1 MGDESLV
8 GITDLVTGEKDPRNL
23 MLVFSM
29 LRVIILEW
37 DISKYAETLFDAV
50 YVYFPITFRPP
61 QNDPYGITAQDLKDR
76 LRDCISSSETLA
88 PYSIP
93 NLLDRLDSTSL
104 MTKKD
109 ILEATLACARSYGPH
124 TMSQYSIT
132 FWDALKFEVLSTEPE
147 LADDTLPVLR
157 EIAVCLSKSTNTSA
171 TSSPLS
177 QYLRPIIKECTE
189 HIQEPAQRQ
198 AKAAGDM
205 LKAVSSANDQSF
217 TMIVK
222 SVLPAMFTVYQSAD
236 GILKQRGLLQ
246 GFNQLLES
254 AIIVYGTWKTPHDEV
269 GANQPDALLPFKDRF
284 QEVYSRALM
293 STVKEEVSF
302 RVTATKGLLLLSKLR
317 KMLEDSDI
325 GLIVQHFDEIV
336 LQADSYG
343 SDELRKTVMQS
354 LAEIATH
361 KPRLIMDITFPAF
374 MACLSDT
381 SREAQSQGK
390 FLPTLE
396 GLAEISVE
404 RDVSD
409 TLLRRLLNKFDI
421 LLQDESTSYS
431 YPGAILST
439 VFFVLNRSA
448 EKQNSN
454 LEIYYNR
461 VVVGLTQNAFS
472 ALSKSNNNLILQD
485 VGILQLLGRIVTVVA
500 RKSPSRQHQTFK
512 AVHTM
517 FTEECDLEIMTS
529 SIADSGKSSPLI
541 ISTALLAAVP
551 RSHVFDP
558 DEVNEA
564 LQRLG
569 SFVLEAS
576 VAEAVRKAA
585 LRQIILYINK
595 HLANADLSFPTALMK
610 FVYSSVGNAVRSIES
625 YILLIFSITKAMAL
639 RLAPGASAMLAELV
653 TLLDPDTYFADGH
666 EPDSAIKA
674 GKFSQYAAAS
684 FASLLASDEVVSKV
698 NGAQLR
704 LLAPQQ
710 VFQTLTPVLA
720 TKFRDSTDTIVKENC
735 LTALSGVI
743 STVPSELAMSELTTL
758 LPLLLQSL
766 DLTDQAVKLATLKML
781 AVVIARS
788 PAALQ
793 ETGHVTALVNRL
805 LNAAMLPPGYDGA
818 SRQTIKTI
826 TKQMPTMQ
834 PTAEEKS
841 LPKVRQMAVRCLF
854 LMPANINDL
863 PNPLLAVKGDV
874 LKCLGGVLDDPK
886 REVRKEAV
894 DARAA
899 WIRGVDDVHED
910 DSD

>member
-1 MGDESLV
+1 MRDISLV

-37 DISKYAETLFDAV
+37 DISKHAETLFDSV

-61 QNDPYGITAQDLKDR
+61 PNDPYGITAQELKDR
-76 LRDCISSSETLA
+76 LRDCISSSELLA

-109 ILEATLACARSYGPH
+109 ILEAMLACAKSYGPH
-124 TMSQYSIT
+124 TMSKYSVT

-147 LADDTLPVLR
+147 LAEDTLRVLR

-189 HIQEPAQRQ
+189 HFQEPAQGQ

-217 TMIVK
+217 TLIVK
-222 SVLPAMFTVYQSAD
+222 SILPALFTVYQSAD
-236 GILKQRGLLQ
+236 GIIKQRSLLEVV
-246 GFNQLLES
+246 NQLLES
-254 AIIVYGTWKTPHDEV
+254 ALAVYGSWKTPHDEL
-269 GANQPDALLPFKDRF
+269 GASKPDALLTFKDQF

-293 STVKEEVSF
+293 GTVKEEVSF
-302 RVTATKGLLLLSKLR
+302 RITAAKGLLLLSKLR
-317 KMLEDSDI
+317 TMLEDSEI
-325 GLIVQHFDEIV
+325 GLIVQHFDEIF
-336 LQADSYG
+336 LQADLYG
-343 SDELRKTVMQS
+343 SDELRKAVMQS

-374 MACLSDT
+374 MACLPDT
-381 SREAQSQGK
+381 SREAHSQGK

-396 GLAEISVE
+396 GLAEISLE
-404 RDVSD
+404 KDVCD
-409 TLLRRLLNKFDI
+409 TLMRRLLNKFDV
-421 LLQDESTSYS
+421 LLHDESSSYR
-431 YPGAILST
+431 YPAAILST
-439 VFFVLNRSA
+439 VFFVLNRRAKHYSD
-448 EKQNSN
+448 
-454 LEIYYNR
+454 LEACYDRI
-461 VVVGLTQNAFS
+461 VVGLTQKAFS
-472 ALSKSNNNLILQD
+472 ALSMSSSNLMLQD

-512 AVHTM
+512 GVQTL
-517 FTEECDLEIMTS
+517 FTEECDLGMLTS
-529 SIADSGKSSPLI
+529 TNAGSGKSSALI
-541 ISTALLAAVP
+541 MSTALLAAVP
-551 RSHVFDP
+551 RSQVFDP
-558 DEVNEA
+558 NEIREA
-564 LQRLG
+564 LERLG

-576 VAEAVRKAA
+576 VAEAARKAA
-585 LRQIILYINK
+585 LQQILLYINK
-595 HLANADLSFPTALMK
+595 HLDNANLSFPTALMR
-610 FVYSSVGNAVRSIES
+610 FIYSSLANAARTRGLH
-625 YILLIFSITKAMAL
+625 ILLIFNITKAMAL
-639 RLAPGASAMLAELV
+639 RLALGTSAMLAELV
-653 TLLDPDTYFADGH
+653 TLLDPDTYSADGH
-666 EPDSAIKA
+666 TADSATKA
-674 GKFSQYAAAS
+674 GEDSHYAAAR

-698 NGAQLR
+698 NGAQIR

-710 VFQTLTPVLA
+710 VFQTLTPLLA
-720 TKFRDSTDTIVKENC
+720 AKFRDSTDAIIKENC

-743 STVPSELAMSELTTL
+743 SSVSSELAMSELTTM

-766 DLTDQAVKLATLKML
+766 DLTDQTVKLATLEML
-781 AVVIARS
+781 GVVIAKS

-793 ETGHVTALVNRL
+793 ETGHVTALVKRL
-805 LNAAMLPPGYDGA
+805 LSTSMLPSGHAKA
-818 SRQTIKTI
+818 SRQSMKTD
-826 TKQMPTMQ
+826 PMQ
-834 PTAEEKS
+834 RPPGQAIAAEES
-841 LPKVRQMAVRCLF
+841 IPKVRQMAVRCLF
-854 LMPANINDL
+854 LMPGNITGL
-863 PNPLLAVKGDV
+863 PNPLLAVRSDV
-874 LKCLGGVLDDPK
+874 LKSLGKILDDPK
-886 REVRKEAV
+886 RDVRKEAV